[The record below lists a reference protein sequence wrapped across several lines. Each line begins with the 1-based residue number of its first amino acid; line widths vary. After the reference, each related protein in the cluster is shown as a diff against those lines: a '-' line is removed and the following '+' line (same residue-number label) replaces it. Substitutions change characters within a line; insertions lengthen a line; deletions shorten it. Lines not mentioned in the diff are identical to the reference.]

1 MECKAGN
8 FYSYGSETLIKVEP
22 YWNVKTNTELLQQKQ
37 RAIKVEP
44 YWNVKKIKSVFEE
57 WAQRIKVEPYW
68 NVKSVKTIVG
78 LLYLSH

>member
-1 MECKAGN
+1 MECKDGYVEMANSG
-8 FYSYGSETLIKVEP
+8 EMIKVEP

-68 NVKSVKTIVG
+68 NVKSVKTIAG